1 MVRLKDRFS
10 KSSSFKKKS
19 SSIDQHEKMEK
30 SPEVSVTTAADL
42 ANRSYND
49 SFYEEMDWEPME
61 DEKITFE
68 VITNTLILIVI
79 RKFTSRR

>member
-1 MVRLKDRFS
+1 
-10 KSSSFKKKS
+10 
-19 SSIDQHEKMEK
+19 MEK

-42 ANRSYND
+42 ASRSYND

-79 RKFTSRR
+79 RKFTSRH